1 MTVIEIDVVF
11 DFICPWCHIGKRSL
25 DRAIALYRKT
35 YPGGRNDTITIKWR
49 PFYLNPNRH
58 GRSVPKSVLIDE
70 RLKDKTPEQR
80 AAMVKRVEKI
90 AQSVG
95 VRINYGRMIG
105 PDTRD
110 AHRLVYLSREDPAI
124 SSEIHGELVERLL
137 EAFHERAMDITRPEV
152 LKEAAAA
159 AGIEAAVVERWLAE
173 DVGNVVDEEARKYRE
188 VEGIKGVP
196 RFRFQGKYEWDGED
210 LQECMEIMGK
220 VKAEEGS

>member
-124 SSEIHGELVERLL
+124 SSEIHGEL
-137 EAFHERAMDITRPEV
+137 
-152 LKEAAAA
+152 EAAAA